1 MNMTSEE
8 SDEADDRDDVFS
20 KDNQTEEPGV
30 GIHSNQPEDA
40 LQGEDTSSEP
50 RQINRDSS
58 NDLQCENVKENK
70 TVLMTSDDSKV
81 TDIT

>member
-8 SDEADDRDDVFS
+8 SDEADDADDVFA

-30 GIHSNQPEDA
+30 VIHSNQPEDEM
-40 LQGEDTSSEP
+40 QGEDTSSEP
-50 RQINRDSS
+50 RQINRDSP
-58 NDLQCENVKENK
+58 NDLQCETVKENE

-81 TDIT
+81 TDMT

>member
-8 SDEADDRDDVFS
+8 SDEADDADDVFA

-30 GIHSNQPEDA
+30 GIHSNQPEDEM
-40 LQGEDTSSEP
+40 QGEDTSSEP
-50 RQINRDSS
+50 WQINRDSS
-58 NDLQCENVKENK
+58 NDLQCETVKENE